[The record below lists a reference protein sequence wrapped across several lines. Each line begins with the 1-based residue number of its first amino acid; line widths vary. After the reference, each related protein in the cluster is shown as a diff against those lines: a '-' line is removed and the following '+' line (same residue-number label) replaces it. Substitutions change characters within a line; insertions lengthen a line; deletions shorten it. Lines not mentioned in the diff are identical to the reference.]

1 MSLFGGS
8 KSGEKKRLIAKLQA
22 QLQVLEGDRK
32 ALAGRVRKAGQT
44 GGVAL
49 AMLREEWAAAQ
60 ASLQAKARELEEAQ
74 DALARHEAE
83 TLQLRTSV
91 AGLRK
96 QIDELKAA
104 RQQAQAAATV
114 VPAPVP
120 VMVAAPLAVQQEL
133 EQSQQAQAQAQAE
146 SNNAALVV
154 ASQAQQAR
162 LEELEGELD
171 LAYGKIEALSLQQS
185 TSMDRGGALVR
196 QLQAEVKEA
205 KAQLAARVK
214 KVGGWLVG
222 VDDEWMHA
230 WM

>member
-104 RQQAQAAATV
+104 RQQAQAAAAV

-120 VMVAAPLAVQQEL
+120 VVVAAPLAVQQEL
-133 EQSQQAQAQAQAE
+133 EQSQQAQAQAE

>member
-22 QLQVLEGDRK
+22 QLHVLEGDRK

-104 RQQAQAAATV
+104 RQQAQAAAAV

-120 VMVAAPLAVQQEL
+120 VVVAAPLAVQQEL
-133 EQSQQAQAQAQAE
+133 EQSQQAQAQAE

-214 KVGGWLVG
+214 KVGGWLFG